1 MNKLVA
7 VAAAA
12 TLAALAFFGSV
23 SQPNSVGG
31 KKNFSSVEKRRAVAA
46 ATNAV
51 PAFSIA
57 PACAGDCD
65 GAGVACD
72 FNGECC
78 SRQCD
83 KSLPQK
89 RGGSDFAGT
98 CK

>member
-1 MNKLVA
+1 MNKLV
-7 VAAAA
+7 VAFAAA
-12 TLAALAFFGSV
+12 TLATLAFFGSV
-23 SQPNSVGG
+23 SQPNSLGG
-31 KKNFSSVEKRRAVAA
+31 KNNFSSVEKRRAATA

-83 KSLPQK
+83 TDRPQK